1 MELHSL
7 PLTEMSRLIK
17 SREISAS
24 ELVESHLQRID
35 AVEGTINAFI
45 TVMGDEARAAA
56 KEADQAISQGDY
68 RGPLHGIPVAVKDLF
83 LTEGVRTTSGTT
95 VMGDYVPTE
104 DATTVAMLK
113 SAGAVLVGKT
123 NMNEIA
129 LGPTGLNP
137 HYGNCNNPW
146 NPGHMSGGS
155 SGGSAAATATG
166 GCAAALGTDTG
177 GSVRIPAA
185 LSGTVGLKP
194 TYGRISVFGV
204 TELCWSLDHVGI
216 FTRTVGDCAVVLNAI
231 AGYDQRDPASLASP
245 VLDFSA
251 SLEEQGVSVR
261 IGVPKEFVWDVIN
274 GEVREKVLAA
284 IDKLSSL
291 GASVVEVK
299 MPWIADCAE
308 ISAAIMGGEAIAA
321 HGTLLKEH
329 GSELD
334 PAVKQRLSL
343 GLDVSAPDYVRSQ
356 KDRAALVQRTREVLD
371 QVDLLAFPTCAI
383 PAPRHGEGEVDIS
396 GTPLDVLSAVTRL
409 TRFANLTGFPAISVP
424 CGRSDDG
431 LPIGLQLV
439 GRPLEDHTV
448 LKAASAYEQA
458 TDWHRSH
465 PTIPA

>member
-1 MELHSL
+1 MENYFLSI
-7 PLTEMSRLIK
+7 TEMSRLIK
-17 SREISAS
+17 SRVISAS

-35 AVEGTINAFI
+35 AVEGAINAFI

-56 KEADQAISQGDY
+56 KEADQAISRGDY

-83 LTEGVRTTSGTT
+83 LTEGIRTTSGTT

-104 DATTVAMLK
+104 DATAVARLK

-155 SGGSAAATATG
+155 SGGSAAATAAG

-177 GSVRIPAA
+177 GSVRIPAS
-185 LSGTVGLKP
+185 LSGTVGFKP
-194 TYGRISVFGV
+194 TYGRISLFGV
-204 TELCWSLDHVGI
+204 TQLCWSLDHVGI
-216 FTRTVGDCAVVLNAI
+216 FTRTVEDCAVVLNAI
-231 AGYDQRDPASLASP
+231 AGYDQRDPTSLNSP
-245 VLDFSA
+245 VPDFSA

-261 IGVPKEFVWDVIN
+261 IGVPKEFVWDVLS
-274 GEVREKVLAA
+274 GAVKEKVLAA

-291 GASVVEVK
+291 DASVVEVK
-299 MPWIADCAE
+299 MPWLADCADM
-308 ISAAIMGGEAIAA
+308 STAIMGGEAIAA
-321 HGTLLKEH
+321 YGTLLKEH

-334 PAVKQRLSL
+334 PVVKQRLSL
-343 GLDVSAPDYVRSQ
+343 GLDVSAPDYVRAQ
-356 KDRAALVQRTREVLD
+356 QARAVLVQQTREVLD

-383 PAPRHGEGEVDIS
+383 PAPRHGESEVDVG
-396 GTPLDVLSAVTRL
+396 GTTIDVLSAVTRL
-409 TRFANLTGFPAISVP
+409 TRFSNLTGFPALSIP
-424 CGRSDDG
+424 CGLSDDG
-431 LPIGLQLV
+431 LPIGLQLM

-448 LKAASAYEQA
+448 LKVANAYEQA
-458 TDWHRSH
+458 TEWHILW
-465 PTIPA
+465 PKL

>member
-1 MELHSL
+1 MENYFLSI
-7 PLTEMSRLIK
+7 TEMSRLIK
-17 SREISAS
+17 SRVISAS

-35 AVEGTINAFI
+35 AVEGAINAFI

-56 KEADQAISQGDY
+56 KEADQAISRGDY

-83 LTEGVRTTSGTT
+83 LTEGIRTTSGTT

-104 DATTVAMLK
+104 DATAVARLK

-155 SGGSAAATATG
+155 SGGSAAATAAG

-177 GSVRIPAA
+177 GSVRIPAS
-185 LSGTVGLKP
+185 LSGTVGFKP
-194 TYGRISVFGV
+194 TYGRISLFGV
-204 TELCWSLDHVGI
+204 TQLCWSLDHVGI
-216 FTRTVGDCAVVLNAI
+216 FTRTVEDCAVVLNAI
-231 AGYDQRDPASLASP
+231 AGYDQRDPTSLNSP
-245 VLDFSA
+245 VPDFSA

-261 IGVPKEFVWDVIN
+261 IGVPKEFVWDVLS
-274 GEVREKVLAA
+274 GAVKEKVLAA

-299 MPWIADCAE
+299 MPWLADCADM
-308 ISAAIMGGEAIAA
+308 STAIMGGEAIAA

-334 PAVKQRLSL
+334 PVVKQRLSL
-343 GLDVSAPDYVRSQ
+343 GLDVSAPDYVRAQ
-356 KDRAALVQRTREVLD
+356 QARAVLVQQTREVLD

-383 PAPRHGEGEVDIS
+383 PAPRHGESEVDVG
-396 GTPLDVLSAVTRL
+396 GTTIDVLSAVTRL
-409 TRFANLTGFPAISVP
+409 TRFSNLTGFPALSIP
-424 CGRSDDG
+424 CGLSDDG
-431 LPIGLQLV
+431 LPIGLQLM

-448 LKAASAYEQA
+448 LKVASAYEQA
-458 TDWHRSH
+458 TEWHILW
-465 PTIPA
+465 PKL

>member
-1 MELHSL
+1 MENYFLSI
-7 PLTEMSRLIK
+7 TEMSRLIK
-17 SREISAS
+17 SRVISAS

-35 AVEGTINAFI
+35 AVEGAINAFI

-56 KEADQAISQGDY
+56 KEADQAISRGDY

-83 LTEGVRTTSGTT
+83 LTEGIRTTSGTT

-104 DATTVAMLK
+104 DATAVARLK

-155 SGGSAAATATG
+155 SGGSAAATAAG

-177 GSVRIPAA
+177 GSVRIPAS
-185 LSGTVGLKP
+185 LSGTVGFKP
-194 TYGRISVFGV
+194 TYGRISLFGV
-204 TELCWSLDHVGI
+204 TQLCWSLDHVGI
-216 FTRTVGDCAVVLNAI
+216 FTRTVEDCAVVLNAI
-231 AGYDQRDPASLASP
+231 AGYDQRDPTSLNSP
-245 VLDFSA
+245 VPDFSA

-261 IGVPKEFVWDVIN
+261 IGVPKEFVWDVLS
-274 GEVREKVLAA
+274 GAVKEKVLAA

-299 MPWIADCAE
+299 MPWLADCADM
-308 ISAAIMGGEAIAA
+308 STAIMGGEAIAA
-321 HGTLLKEH
+321 YGTLLKEH

-334 PAVKQRLSL
+334 PVVKQRLSL
-343 GLDVSAPDYVRSQ
+343 GLDVSAPDYVRAQ
-356 KDRAALVQRTREVLD
+356 QARAVLVQQTREVLD

-383 PAPRHGEGEVDIS
+383 PAPRHGESEVDVG
-396 GTPLDVLSAVTRL
+396 GTTIDVLSAVTRL
-409 TRFANLTGFPAISVP
+409 TRFSNLTGFPALSIP
-424 CGRSDDG
+424 CGLSDDG
-431 LPIGLQLV
+431 LPIGLQLM

-448 LKAASAYEQA
+448 LKVANAYEQA
-458 TDWHRSH
+458 TEWHILW
-465 PTIPA
+465 PKL

>member
-17 SREISAS
+17 SRDVSAS

-56 KEADQAISQGDY
+56 KEADQAISRGDY

-104 DATTVAMLK
+104 DATAVARLK
-113 SAGAVLVGKT
+113 SAGAVLMGKT

-146 NPGHMSGGS
+146 DPGRMSGGS

-177 GSVRIPAA
+177 GSVRIPAS
-185 LSGTVGLKP
+185 LSGTVGFKP
-194 TYGRISVFGV
+194 TYGRISLFGV
-204 TELCWSLDHVGI
+204 TQLCWSLDHVGI

-231 AGYDQRDPASLASP
+231 AGYDQRDSTSLDSP
-245 VLDFSA
+245 VPDFSA
-251 SLEEQGVSVR
+251 SLGEQVVSVR
-261 IGVPKEFVWDVIN
+261 IGVPKEFVWDVLS
-274 GEVREKVLAA
+274 GAVKEKVLAA

-299 MPWIADCAE
+299 MPWLAGCADM
-308 ISAAIMGGEAIAA
+308 STTIMGGEAIAA

-343 GLDVSAPDYVRSQ
+343 GLDVSAPDYVRAQ
-356 KDRAALVQRTREVLD
+356 QARAVLVQQTREVLD
-371 QVDLLAFPTCAI
+371 QVDLIAFPTTAI
-383 PAPRHGEGEVDIS
+383 PAPRHGDSEVEIG
-396 GTPLDVLSAVTRL
+396 GTRVDVLSAVTRL
-409 TRFANLTGFPAISVP
+409 TRFSNLTGFPAISIP
-424 CGRSDDG
+424 CGLSDDG

-439 GRPLEDHTV
+439 GRSLEDHTV
-448 LKAASAYEQA
+448 LKVAGAYEQA
-458 TDWHRSH
+458 TEWHRSH
-465 PTIPA
+465 PSIPV